1 MPLPVLVEVVVL
13 AVAMLFESPPLPP
26 ALPPLPSLP
35 RLGRRVFLGLKIMAS
50 PSMVRRV
57 CSSGRG
63 MCLAL
68 ESSSGGGG
76 GTLGFFGL
84 VPSGDG
90 PKESCRRRALGGG
103 PDRPSGDE
111 GCDVEGEAV
120 VGLGGRPP
128 PGLAADAAAGPRSR
142 PLTPPAMAAI
152 SANASA
158 AALAGWARGLLCGVV
173 AGDVEAEET
182 APKPGEGGW
191 AA

>member
-1 MPLPVLVEVVVL
+1 
-13 AVAMLFESPPLPP
+13 
-26 ALPPLPSLP
+26 
-35 RLGRRVFLGLKIMAS
+35 
-50 PSMVRRV
+50 
-57 CSSGRG
+57 

-128 PGLAADAAAGPRSR
+128 PGLAGLADAAAGPRSR

-158 AALAGWARGLLCGVV
+158 AALAGCARGLLCGVV
-173 AGDVEAEET
+173 AGDVEAEAEAEEAT
-182 APKPGEGGW
+182 APNPGEGGW

>member
-1 MPLPVLVEVVVL
+1 MGC
-13 AVAMLFESPPLPP
+13 F
-26 ALPPLPSLP
+26 
-35 RLGRRVFLGLKIMAS
+35 
-50 PSMVRRV
+50 
-57 CSSGRG
+57 
-63 MCLAL
+63 
-68 ESSSGGGG
+68 
-76 GTLGFFGL
+76 GF

-90 PKESCRRRALGGG
+90 PKESWRLRALGGG
-103 PDRPSGDE
+103 PDRPPSGDE

-128 PGLAADAAAGPRSR
+128 PGLLAGLADAAAGPRSR
-142 PLTPPAMAAI
+142 PPSPPAMAAI

-173 AGDVEAEET
+173 AGDVEAEAEAEAEDAT